1 MAVVVCY
8 FCAAGDEFGDCVGYC
23 YAAVWWWWWVR
34 GVCWW
39 RGWWAMAAA
48 FAGCYGYGA
57 CCVRGG
63 DFEGRAV
70 VFGYGDGAEGCGG
83 VDYDV

>member
-1 MAVVVCY
+1 
-8 FCAAGDEFGDCVGYC
+8 
-23 YAAVWWWWWVR
+23 
-34 GVCWW
+34 
-39 RGWWAMAAA
+39 MAAA